1 MINSFKH
8 FLLKSGI
15 KLNKD
20 INNYRTKVK
29 LWKLIL
35 RLSYKKAC
43 HFTKRYMINSCKHF
57 LLKSRIKLNKD
68 INNYRTKVKHWKAF
82 ICRWALWD
90 DVYVIINIITPV

>member
-1 MINSFKH
+1 MINNFKH

-35 RLSYKKAC
+35 NLSYKKVY
-43 HFTKRYMINSCKHF
+43 HLTKNLMIH
-57 LLKSRIKLNKD
+57 
-68 INNYRTKVKHWKAF
+68 
-82 ICRWALWD
+82 
-90 DVYVIINIITPV
+90 